1 MKLFVSYWLVGIS
14 DAPEDTIIT
23 LKETTLNLKTINE
36 IKSKIVDE
44 SGENID
50 ESEVTIINIIK
61 LDK

>member
-23 LKETTLNLKTINE
+23 LNLNLKTINE